1 MTTVPMP
8 IDGTSRY
15 GVVAIILHWLI
26 AAGVLLLIGMGL
38 AMDHASLDPMRM
50 FQLYQLHKSIG
61 ISVLLL
67 VCLRVGWRLT
77 HAAPALPAGMPVA
90 ERRAAHLAHLALYG
104 LQIVL
109 PLSGW
114 AMVSASVLG
123 IPTVLFGMV
132 PWPDLPVL
140 ATLQDKAPVE
150 AALKGFHHWA
160 AWTLAALIVLHVAAV
175 LRHALILRDS
185 VPGRMLPWA
194 VGSSQRKQPEDFHNA
209 IH

>member
-1 MTTVPMP
+1 MNTVPMFTEK
-8 IDGTSRY
+8 TSQY
-15 GVVAIILHWLI
+15 GAVAIALHWLI
-26 AAGVLLLIGMGL
+26 AIGILILIGMGL
-38 AMDHASLDPMRM
+38 TMDHVSLDPMRM

-77 HAAPALPAGMPVA
+77 HAAPALPLDMPA
-90 ERRAAHLAHLALYG
+90 PERQAAHLAHLALYG
-104 LQIVL
+104 LQIIL

-123 IPTVLFGMV
+123 IPTVLFGTV

-140 ATLQDKAPVE
+140 ATLQNKAPVE
-150 AALKGFHHWA
+150 AVLKEFHHWA
-160 AWTLAALIVLHVAAV
+160 AWTLTILIALHVAAV

-185 VPGRMLPWA
+185 VSARMLRWPP
-194 VGSSQRKQPEDFHNA
+194 GSSRRKQPEDFHND

>member
-1 MTTVPMP
+1 MNTVPMRNEKA
-8 IDGTSRY
+8 SRY
-15 GVVAIILHWLI
+15 GAVAIGLHWLI
-26 AAGVLLLIGMGL
+26 AAGILVLIGMGL
-38 AMDHASLDPMRM
+38 TMDHVALDPMRM

-77 HAAPALPAGMPVA
+77 HAAPALPADMPAA

-123 IPTVLFGMV
+123 IPTVLFGTV
-132 PWPDLPVL
+132 PWPDLPVF
-140 ATLQDKAPVE
+140 AMLQDKAPVE
-150 AALKGFHHWA
+150 AVLKEFHHWA
-160 AWTLAALIVLHVAAV
+160 AWTLVVLIVLHIAAV

-185 VPGRMLPWA
+185 VPGRMLPRP
-194 VGSSQRKQPEDFHNA
+194 VGSSRRKRPEDLHNA

>member
-1 MTTVPMP
+1 MRPEKA
-8 IDGTSRY
+8 SRY
-15 GVVAIILHWLI
+15 GLVAIALHWLI
-26 AAGVLLLIGMGL
+26 AIGILILIGMGL
-38 AMDHASLDPMRM
+38 IMDHVSLDPMRV

-61 ISVLLL
+61 ITILLL

-77 HAAPALPAGMPVA
+77 HAAPTLPDSVPLR
-90 ERRAAHLAHLALYG
+90 ERWMAHMAHLALYG
-104 LQIVL
+104 LQLLL

-123 IPTVLFGMV
+123 IPTVLFGTV

-140 ATLQDKAPVE
+140 ATLQNKDPVE

-160 AWTLAALIVLHVAAV
+160 AWALAVLIVLHVTAV

-185 VPGRMLPWA
+185 IPGRMRPWPI
-194 VGSSQRKQPEDFHNA
+194 GPSRHKRLEN
-209 IH
+209 

>member
-1 MTTVPMP
+1 MNTVPMRSEKA
-8 IDGTSRY
+8 SRY
-15 GVVAIILHWLI
+15 GVTAIVLHWSI
-26 AAGVLLLIGMGL
+26 AVGVLVLIGMGL
-38 AMDHASLDPMRM
+38 VMDHVSLDPMRM

-61 ISVLLL
+61 ITVLLL
-67 VCLRVGWRLT
+67 VCFRVGWRLT
-77 HAAPALPAGMPVA
+77 HAAPPLPADMKTG

-104 LQIVL
+104 LQVLL

-123 IPTVLFGMV
+123 IPTVLFDTV

-160 AWTLAALIVLHVAAV
+160 AWSFAALIVLHVAAV
-175 LRHALILRDS
+175 LRHAMILRDS
-185 VPGRMLPWA
+185 VPGRMLPWLA
-194 VGSSQRKQPEDFHNA
+194 GPSYHEHLKD
-209 IH
+209 

>member
-1 MTTVPMP
+1 MSTIPMLAEKA
-8 IDGTSRY
+8 SRY
-15 GVVAIILHWLI
+15 GTVAIILHWLI
-26 AAGVLLLIGMGL
+26 AAGILTLIGMGL
-38 AMDHASLDPMRM
+38 IMDHVALEPMRL

-77 HAAPALPAGMPVA
+77 HAAPVLPADMPVA
-90 ERRAAHLAHLALYG
+90 ERGAAHLAHLALYG
-104 LQIVL
+104 LQIIL

-123 IPTVLFGMV
+123 IPTVLFGTI

-140 ATLQDKAPVE
+140 ATLQNKAPVE
-150 AALKGFHHWA
+150 AVLKEFHHWA
-160 AWTLAALIVLHVAAV
+160 AWTLAVLIILHAAAA

-185 VPGRMLPWA
+185 VFERMLPWP
-194 VGSSQRKQPEDFHNA
+194 VGSSRRK
-209 IH
+209 

>member
-1 MTTVPMP
+1 MKTVPML
-8 IDGTSRY
+8 IERTSQY
-15 GVVAIILHWLI
+15 GVVAIVLHWLI
-26 AAGVLLLIGMGL
+26 AAGILLLIGMGL
-38 AMDHASLDPMRM
+38 TMDHASLDPMRM

-61 ISVLLL
+61 ILVLLL

-77 HAAPALPAGMPVA
+77 HASPALPADMPVA

-140 ATLQDKAPVE
+140 ATLQNKAPVE

-160 AWTLAALIVLHVAAV
+160 AWTLAVLLVLHVAAV
-175 LRHALILRDS
+175 LRHAFILKDS
-185 VPGRMLPWA
+185 VPGRMLPWRA
-194 VGSSQRKQPEDFHNA
+194 GSSQRKQP
-209 IH
+209 

>member
-1 MTTVPMP
+1 M
-8 IDGTSRY
+8 
-15 GVVAIILHWLI
+15 AIGLHWLI
-26 AAGVLLLIGMGL
+26 ATGILILIGMGL
-38 AMDHASLDPMRM
+38 TMDHVSLDPMRM

-77 HAAPALPAGMPVA
+77 HAVPALADDMPAA
-90 ERRAAHLAHLALYG
+90 ERRAAHLVHLVLYG

-123 IPTVLFGMV
+123 IPTVLFGTV
-132 PWPDLPVL
+132 PWPDLPVF
-140 ATLQDKAPVE
+140 ATLHDKAPVE
-150 AALKGFHHWA
+150 AVLKGFHHWA
-160 AWTLAALIVLHVAAV
+160 AWTLAVLIVLHVAAV

-185 VPGRMLPWA
+185 VPGRMLPWP
-194 VGSSQRKQPEDFHNA
+194 VGSSRRKRPEDLHNG